1 MALALGITES
11 QAKNQSPKVAP
22 ASAPDRDLD
31 RDPGRGVRRQ
41 ADDLLIRAP
50 DADAGLRQAPA
61 PEVPL
66 RAEPTRTRPRDESRD
81 LSDADRYRQSQ
92 AARAVSVYEAVQT
105 ADRRLPAGSSSIDGR
120 V

>member
-11 QAKNQSPKVAP
+11 QTKNQSPKVAP
-22 ASAPDRDLD
+22 AAAPDRDL
-31 RDPGRGVRRQ
+31 GRGTRRQ
-41 ADDLLIRAP
+41 SDEVVTRAP
-50 DADAGLRQAPA
+50 DVEPEPRPAPASAPA
-61 PEVPL
+61 PDGPPRIEPM
-66 RAEPTRTRPRDESRD
+66 RARPRDESRD

-105 ADRRLPAGSSSIDGR
+105 ADRRLPAGSGSIDGH